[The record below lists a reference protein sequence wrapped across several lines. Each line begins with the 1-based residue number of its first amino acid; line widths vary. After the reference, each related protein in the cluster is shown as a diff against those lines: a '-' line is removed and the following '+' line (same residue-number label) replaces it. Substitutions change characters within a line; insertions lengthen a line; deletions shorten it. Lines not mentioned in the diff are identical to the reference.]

1 MAATGQDAGQGS
13 VQVNNNYY
21 RKKTRKF
28 KDPSKR
34 ARGFCSYFQG
44 KHGNLYV
51 QV

>member
-13 VQVNNNYY
+13 VQVNNTY

-34 ARGFCSYFQG
+34 ARGFCNYFQG
-44 KHGNLYV
+44 EHGNLYV